1 MTEESIE
8 GAILEKKVGDITV
21 RVIARPNETFI
32 DLYTRFIQLCED
44 VQNRRVLE
52 DTIAEIREF
61 FDFTGNTLTKT
72 GINSDYH
79 RVMLSLIFN
88 FNKCMGATDVSNEW
102 GGINTGN
109 VSRVFTGSKES
120 TEKYIGHF
128 EKCKG
133 GGYRFTKEGLD
144 NALKTGVPEIF
155 NE

>member
-1 MTEESIE
+1 MKEESIE
-8 GAILEKKVGDITV
+8 GTILEKKVEDVTV

-32 DLYTRFIQLCED
+32 DLYTRFNQVCEE

-52 DTIAEIREF
+52 DTITRIREF
-61 FDFTGNTLTKT
+61 FNFTGNALTKT

-88 FNKCMGATDVSNEW
+88 FNKCMGATEVSNEW
-102 GGINTGN
+102 GGINTGI

-128 EKCKG
+128 EKCTDGK
-133 GGYRFTKEGLD
+133 YRFTEVGLKH
-144 NALKTGVPEIF
+144 ALDIEL
-155 NE
+155 